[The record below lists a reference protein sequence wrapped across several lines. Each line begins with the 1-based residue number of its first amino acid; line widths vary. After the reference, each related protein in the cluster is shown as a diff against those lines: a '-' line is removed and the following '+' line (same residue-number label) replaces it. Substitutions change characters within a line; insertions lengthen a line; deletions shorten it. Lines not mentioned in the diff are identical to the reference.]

1 MTLQQAY
8 IKGKELL
15 CNKSVLDADIDAWY
29 LLEYITG
36 VSRSSYYGNPF
47 KEITEEEADRYFDAV
62 NKRGMHIPL
71 QHITG
76 EQDFYGLTFKVNEH
90 VLVPRQDTEVLV
102 EEVLSVIKGKIT
114 SKNPKVLDMCTG
126 SGCILLSTL
135 KYADKKCT
143 GLGADISKD
152 ALNVA
157 CYNKD
162 NLKIDAEFVLSDVF
176 ENINGRWDVIVSN
189 PPYIR
194 SDVIPTLSEEVK
206 DHDPLIALDGK
217 EDGLYFYRKIV
228 KESVDYISDGGYLM
242 FEIGHDQ
249 GEDVKNL
256 MENAGYSHVYV
267 KKDLAGLDRIVAG
280 VYYHMGDNPE

>member
-15 CNKSVLDADIDAWY
+15 CNASVLDADIDAWY

-47 KEITEEEADRYFDAV
+47 KKITEDEADRYFDAV
-62 NKRGMHIPL
+62 NKRRMHIPL

-76 EQDFYGLTFKVNEH
+76 EQDFYGLIFKVNEH

-102 EEVLSVIKGKIT
+102 EEVLSVIKSKIT
-114 SKNPKVLDMCTG
+114 SEKPKILDMCTG

-135 KYADKKCT
+135 KYAEKKCT

-152 ALNVA
+152 ALDVA